1 MYGAHEDPYVYL
13 DTHILKNT
21 ENIKDA
27 ETLAAF
33 ELEVVNVRSKSGIPD
48 GNLDAAHYRQIHHH
62 LFQDIYEWAGDYR
75 SIRIAK
81 GENWFCYPEHIDAQM
96 TQLFEALKADDNLT
110 GLTPT
115 EFATH
120 ATKLLADLNAIHPFR
135 DGNGRTQLSFLSLLA
150 DNTGHR
156 INLERINPDAFLKAM
171 IDSFITFL
179 KYSKSCQ
186 IACQIRQA
194 L

>member
-1 MYGAHEDPYVYL
+1 MYGAHEDPYVYP

-48 GNLDAAHYRQIHHH
+48 GKIDAAHYRQIHYH

-75 SIRIAK
+75 TIRIAK
-81 GENWFCYPEHIDAQM
+81 NGNWFCYPEHIDAQM
-96 TQLFEALKADDNLT
+96 TQLFEALKADDYLK

-120 ATKLLADLNAIHPFR
+120 AAKLLADLNAIHPFR

-150 DNTGHR
+150 DNAGHR
-156 INLERINPDAFLKAM
+156 INLERINPDKFLEAM
-171 IDSFITFL
+171 IKSFVGDMMSL
-179 KYSKSCQ
+179 KNQ
-186 IACQIRQA
+186 IHK
-194 L
+194 LL